1 MREIEMQKNRRGFIF
16 TVDAVSAAAFLVVLL
31 SVAFVVV
38 DYKPALTHA
47 DAHFAPDV
55 LAALDDGK
63 MLDDAQVRQL
73 FLQVNKCGSIM
84 VQEAGAEGK
93 VVDAAY
99 ACNCGTGTESVAYRS
114 FVRVGEMGAFEPLLA
129 EAHVCERSGA

>member
-1 MREIEMQKNRRGFIF
+1 MMQTKRGFIF
-16 TVDAVSAAAFLVVLL
+16 TVDAISAAAFLVVLL

-55 LAALDDGK
+55 LAALDNGK
-63 MLDDAQVRQL
+63 ALDDAQVRQL
-73 FLQVNKCGSIM
+73 FLQANKCGSIV

-93 VVDAAY
+93 VVDAAH
-99 ACNCGTGTESVAYRS
+99 ACSCGTGTESVAYRS
-114 FVRVGEMGAFEPLLA
+114 FMRG
-129 EAHVCERSGA
+129 